1 MNWLRINPTGREGKF
16 LITYIDR
23 YVCYEMFDIIF
34 HSLKF
39 DMRKGGGMVMN
50 RSKHLFTILLILTS
64 SWFLLGCG
72 ESETPDQVAETQDVK
87 PSVQRSSQVTLNAVV
102 EAVDYDARTFTLKD
116 EGGSTQS
123 FEVRNSEVPLEDLAV
138 GDNVTMTIYEEELA
152 FVTEPGAE
160 LPSDEELTAVGTTEG
175 NITVT
180 KIKQMTSTV
189 LAIDVEN
196 RMATLESEGIPEFT
210 VPIQDDVTNLEN
222 VQVGDQVVT
231 FITQVVS
238 VTINK

>member
-1 MNWLRINPTGREGKF
+1 
-16 LITYIDR
+16 
-23 YVCYEMFDIIF
+23 MFDII
-34 HSLKF
+34 LDLEKF
-39 DMRKGGGMVMN
+39 DIRKEGGMVMN
-50 RSKHLFTILLILTS
+50 RSKHVFTILLILTS
-64 SWFLLGCG
+64 SWLLLGCG
-72 ESETPDQVAETQDVK
+72 QTETPDQAAETQDVK

-116 EGGSTQS
+116 EGGSTQT
-123 FEVRNSEVPLEDLAV
+123 FEVRNSAVPLENLKE

-222 VQVGDQVVT
+222 IQVGDQVVT
-231 FITQVVS
+231 LITQVVS

>member
-1 MNWLRINPTGREGKF
+1 
-16 LITYIDR
+16 
-23 YVCYEMFDIIF
+23 MFDIIF
-34 HSLKF
+34 DLAKF
-39 DMRKGGGMVMN
+39 DIRKEGGMVMN
-50 RSKHLFTILLILTS
+50 RSKHVFTILLILTS
-64 SWFLLGCG
+64 SWLLLGCG
-72 ESETPDQVAETQDVK
+72 QTETPDQAAETQDVK

-116 EGGSTQS
+116 EGGSTQT
-123 FEVRNSEVPLEDLAV
+123 FEVRNSAVPLENLKE

-222 VQVGDQVVT
+222 IQVGDQVVT
-231 FITQVVS
+231 LITQVVS

>member
-1 MNWLRINPTGREGKF
+1 
-16 LITYIDR
+16 
-23 YVCYEMFDIIF
+23 MFDIIF
-34 HSLKF
+34 DLAKF
-39 DMRKGGGMVMN
+39 DIRKEGGMVMN
-50 RSKHLFTILLILTS
+50 RSKHVFTILLILTS
-64 SWFLLGCG
+64 SWLLLGCG
-72 ESETPDQVAETQDVK
+72 QTETPDQAAETQDVK

-123 FEVRNSEVPLEDLAV
+123 FEVRYSAVPLENLKE